1 MIDVSLNESMKFRF
15 IKERRNMSKHAFDAK
30 WSCDELGTPSQLC
43 PKFMQILSGTAGNPG
58 NNLGFLGTS
67 WR

>member
-1 MIDVSLNESMKFRF
+1 
-15 IKERRNMSKHAFDAK
+15 MSKHAFDAK

-43 PKFMQILSGTAGNPG
+43 PKFMQIPCGMAGNPG

-67 WR
+67 WDDSR